1 MRANTA
7 AEMISSRLLHSVS
20 KHVLEDQR
28 VDLWVGDPACMHNEP
43 NTLFISVKE
52 LVSRVIRNVDTF
64 ITAEIARIKSW
75 TQRKQSKRM
84 QR

>member
-1 MRANTA
+1 MHKYTFVPVIHLYACQR
-7 AEMISSRLLHSVS
+7 V
-20 KHVLEDQR
+20 DQR